1 MRRMPNIKSAI
12 KRAKTNE
19 KAYMENKA
27 KKTALRSQIRKYD
40 SAIAE
45 ENREA
50 AEMLYP
56 LTAKQLDKAVAKGLI
71 HKNKAAN
78 LKSSMAKRLN
88 ALNAAE

>member
-1 MRRMPNIKSAI
+1 
-12 KRAKTNE
+12 
-19 KAYMENKA
+19 MENKA

-40 SAIAE
+40 QAVAD

-56 LTAKQLDKAVAKGLI
+56 LTAKQLDKAVSKGLI

-78 LKSSMAKRLN
+78 IKSSMAKRLN
-88 ALNAAE
+88 SLNAAE